1 MIYKNNW
8 VLHHFSG
15 VKIFFLKFIN
25 FSDSEH

>member
-1 MIYKNNW
+1 MSYNFKM